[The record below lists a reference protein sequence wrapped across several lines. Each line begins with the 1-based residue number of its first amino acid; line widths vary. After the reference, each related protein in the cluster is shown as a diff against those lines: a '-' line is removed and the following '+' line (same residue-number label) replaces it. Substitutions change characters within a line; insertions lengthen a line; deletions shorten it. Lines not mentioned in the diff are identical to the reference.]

1 MLPATT
7 SSYVPGMGLIG
18 WFWQDHRLWPRFI
31 GTGKSMLVGSKLYFE
46 SGIDFGMLDLATGE
60 ADRPMEIASICWQLT
75 NRGNFE
81 PPFPELL
88 QPVACYDDVLIAA
101 LPQYTVNGR
110 QNMYC
115 AVRDGRFI
123 GAIRVLETGE
133 WQIID
138 GQGEPLEGCIV
149 PDGEQALREL
159 AFPGY

>member
-1 MLPATT
+1 M
-7 SSYVPGMGLIG
+7 
-18 WFWQDHRLWPRFI
+18 
-31 GTGKSMLVGSKLYFE
+31 
-46 SGIDFGMLDLATGE
+46 
-60 ADRPMEIASICWQLT
+60 
-75 NRGNFE
+75 
-81 PPFPELL
+81 